1 MLPIKSLHPYEV
13 ELIAAITQET
23 GLRSTMIGS
32 GTARTRT
39 RALESTDLLL
49 FRAIGSLGPV
59 FLLQAIAADIFTHT
73 TNWP

>member
-23 GLRSTMIGS
+23 GLRSTMIES

-49 FRAIGSLGPV
+49 RAIGSLGPV
-59 FLLQAIAADIFTHT
+59 FLLQAIAANIFTHT
-73 TNWP
+73 TN